1 MELHGIG
8 GSMIDTLKIV
18 QVARG
23 DKKADTVLK
32 NCKILDVFN
41 EAIIEGDIAITD
53 GLIVGIGSYNGDNE
67 IDIKGDY
74 VIPGLIDAHV
84 HIESSFLT
92 PPQFS
97 RLVVPKGTTTV
108 IADPHEIGNVCG
120 SMGIEYMI
128 NSSGDLP
135 IDVFVM
141 LPSCVPSTE
150 YEHSGAILDAV
161 ALEKLKDKDR
171 VIGLGEVM
179 NYPGVVKGNKEV
191 HDKIKLFSGG
201 LIDGHSPNLSG
212 KDLSA
217 YIASGV
223 KTDHE
228 CSNLKEMNERIQNG
242 MYVLIREGSATRN
255 LSTLVKG
262 VTKENAHRIAFCTDD
277 KQPEDIMKDGHI
289 NYNVNRSIELGLDP
303 ITAIKMATLNPATCY
318 RLYNKGAVAP
328 GFLAD
333 LVITKSLEFINPL
346 QVYKA
351 GQLVAENNCCLVEVP
366 FYENEALTKT
376 VNIKD
381 VDHLDLSLLLTSDI
395 VRVIKLV
402 EDNIITEEVT
412 RKVDL
417 EQGYFKCNTKLDI
430 LKLAVIERHHQTG
443 FVGLGLVEGYGLKT
457 GAIGLTIAHDSH
469 NVIVIGTND
478 EDMKLAA
485 QTLEDCSGGIVIIDR
500 GEVQGLLPLE
510 IGGLMTNRT
519 YESIVEYLHELTAL
533 ARLYGVREVVEP
545 FLTLAFL
552 ALPVIPELKLTDQ
565 GLFDVTRFEFVEIN
579 K

>member
-1 MELHGIG
+1 MKN
-8 GSMIDTLKIV
+8 TLKIV

-23 DKKADTVLK
+23 DKKADIVLK

-41 EAIIEGDIAITD
+41 EAIEIGDIAIVE
-53 GLIVGIGSYNGDNE
+53 GIIVGIGSYSGDIE
-67 IDIKGDY
+67 VDIEGDY

-92 PPQFS
+92 PPQFAK
-97 RLVVPKGTTTV
+97 LVVPRGTTTV
-108 IADPHEIGNVCG
+108 IADPHEIANVCG

-128 NSSGDLP
+128 NSSKELP
-135 IDVFVM
+135 IDVYVM

-150 YEHSGAILDAV
+150 YEHSGAVLSADA
-161 ALEKLKDKDR
+161 LSKLKGKEC
-171 VIGLGEVM
+171 VIGLGEMM
-179 NYPGVVKGNKEV
+179 NYPGVVKGNKDI
-191 HDKIKLFSGG
+191 HDKLQLFSDGM
-201 LIDGHSPNLSG
+201 IDGHSPNLSG
-212 KDLSA
+212 KDLNA

-223 KTDHE
+223 RTDHE
-228 CSNLKEMNERIQNG
+228 CSNLGEMAERIKKG

-303 ITAIKMATLNPATCY
+303 ITAIKMATLTPATCY
-318 RLYNKGAVAP
+318 RMYDRGAIAP
-328 GFLAD
+328 GFIAD
-333 LVITKSLEFINPL
+333 LVVTKSLELIEPL
-346 QVYKA
+346 KVYKK
-351 GQLVAENNCCLVEVP
+351 GELVAKDKTCLVEVP
-366 FYENEALTKT
+366 FYEDLALTKT

-381 VDHLDLSLLLTSDI
+381 VSQLDLSLKLKSDI

-417 EQGYFKCNTKLDI
+417 EDGYFKCNTNLDI

-443 FVGLGLVEGYGLKT
+443 FVGIGLVEGYGLRT

-478 EDMKLAA
+478 ADMKLCAE
-485 QTLEDCSGGIVIIDR
+485 TLEDCSGGIVIIDR
-500 GEVQGLLPLE
+500 GEVQGVLPLE

-519 YESIVEYLHELTAL
+519 CESIVEHLHELSAL
-533 ARLYGVREVVEP
+533 ARLFGVREAVEP

-565 GLFDVTRFEFVEIN
+565 GLFDVTTFQVVDIN